1 MSRSQPVSP
10 APRTSTPKLSTSSVR
25 RPVSSDGLRRIVEPN
40 HVADATPS
48 RRAQQVNTFSHDARR
63 FPDPGLSEI
72 VSYGDG
78 ATNAR
83 RDISCVTNGRRD
95 AAPPPASRPLNKV
108 KSDSCLPP
116 KGYQQARHAGQLRH
130 RVTINTIPIV
140 PSLTVTPSF
149 SMTPSLPIPPPPH
162 RTQRS
167 HSSSNLMPLV
177 APLAEIDEHSIELD
191 FQRFRMSEQSGIR
204 RRDPPPMLMVN
215 DGRKSLSL
223 TKITDA
229 PIYISVP
236 QIRRNAS
243 WTTMT
248 SAMTSAMHT

>member
-1 MSRSQPVSP
+1 M
-10 APRTSTPKLSTSSVR
+10 
-25 RPVSSDGLRRIVEPN
+25 VEPSHAVEAAHN
-40 HVADATPS
+40 
-48 RRAQQVNTFSHDARR
+48 AQLVNNFGRDPRH
-63 FPDPGLSEI
+63 FPDS
-72 VSYGDG
+72 SMTDNSSFCDG
-78 ATNAR
+78 VTHAR
-83 RDISCVTNGRRD
+83 RDPTCVTNIRRNP
-95 AAPPPASRPLNKV
+95 AAPPPPSRPLNKV

-116 KGYQQARHAGQLRH
+116 KGHQQQMRHVGQLRH

-149 SMTPSLPIPPPPH
+149 SVSPSLPVPPPH

-177 APLAEIDEHSIELD
+177 APLAEIDEHSADLD
-191 FQRFRMSEQSGIR
+191 FHRIRITEYSGLR
-204 RRDPPPMLMVN
+204 RRDPPPMLTVH

-223 TKITDA
+223 TKISDA
-229 PIYISVP
+229 PIYISVPP

-248 SAMTSAMHT
+248 AAMNS